1 MKDGPCS
8 RSSTQP
14 RSLLGPLQAG
24 GLAAG
29 IIATAIALV
38 ILRMG

>member
-1 MKDGPCS
+1 MFPLINAATLS
-8 RSSTQP
+8 
-14 RSLLGPLQAG
+14 LGPLQVG